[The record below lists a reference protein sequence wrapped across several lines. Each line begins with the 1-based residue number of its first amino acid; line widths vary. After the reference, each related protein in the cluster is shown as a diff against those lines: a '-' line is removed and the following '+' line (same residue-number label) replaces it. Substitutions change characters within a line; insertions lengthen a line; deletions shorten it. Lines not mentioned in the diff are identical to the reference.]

1 MNQHASFTATALP
14 FVLKHEGGFVDDPDD
29 PGGATNFGVSLRQA
43 IAEGDIDGDG
53 VLDFD
58 IDGDGDVDADDIRA
72 MTEADAARYY
82 AGKWS
87 QRRYADIANPIVAA
101 KLFDVFVHTG
111 FYRAS
116 LIAQR
121 GLMAAGVLVKDDGVM
136 GSRTV
141 AALNTFGLHNRAAAM
156 QGPVI
161 YAAITA
167 EQAAFY
173 RSLKSTK
180 YEGGWL
186 ARAYDKP
193 EDSPHDQA

>member
-1 MNQHASFTATALP
+1 MSQHSSFTATALP
-14 FVLKHEGGFVDDPDD
+14 FVLKHEGGFVNDPDD
-29 PGGATNFGVSLRQA
+29 PGGATNYGVSLRQA

-53 VLDFD
+53 LLDFD

-82 AGKWS
+82 ARKWEL
-87 QRRYADIANPIVAA
+87 RRYGAIADPCVAA
-101 KLFDVFVHTG
+101 KLFDAYVHTG

-121 GLMAAGVLVKDDGVM
+121 GLMAAGVMVTDDGVM
-136 GSRTV
+136 GSRTI
-141 AALNTFGLHNRAAAM
+141 AALNAFGPRNLAGTM

-161 YAAITA
+161 YTAITA

-186 ARAYDKP
+186 TRAYDKP
-193 EDSPHDQA
+193 EGFPNA